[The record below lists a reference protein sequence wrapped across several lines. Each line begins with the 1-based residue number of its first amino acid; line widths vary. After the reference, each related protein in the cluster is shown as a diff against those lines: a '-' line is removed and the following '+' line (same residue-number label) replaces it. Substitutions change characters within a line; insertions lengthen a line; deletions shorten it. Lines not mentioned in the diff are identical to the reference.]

1 MRQSGAVTLRDAKFF
16 HILEC
21 LILNLGAMMRERIS
35 SVRLLTED
43 PYVSFEPQV
52 NTTPDM
58 LRLIESYRKLL
69 IFAREH
75 EKQIYDLNDEINLNL
90 IDVEDLI
97 RNQDKVLKRENV
109 APINRYFCVFYF
121 NYFLI

>member
-1 MRQSGAVTLRDAKFF
+1 M
-16 HILEC
+16 
-21 LILNLGAMMRERIS
+21 LNLGVMMRERIGAVS
-35 SVRLLTED
+35 LLTED

-69 IFAREH
+69 IFVREH

-97 RNQDKVLKRENV
+97 RNQSNVLKRENV
-109 APINRYFCVFYF
+109 APIKRYFFALVFYTF
-121 NYFLI
+121 LFFYFLIPLSLFSFF